1 MLADLLTRRS
11 VTRDW
16 HRFYPVT
23 RALILT
29 AVYAV
34 ILAILGVSPRTGAIF
49 VPIVL
54 VLFYLTGRNN
64 PSHRR
69 WAQVRKEAE
78 EAVRQ
83 NIDASLTRLYGDHL
97 GEREAVYAENEV
109 HMAVVDGDLCET
121 LLVFGDRGATAR
133 YLPPGAKNMVEVP
146 RADLRDAS
154 KP

>member
-16 HRFYPVT
+16 HRFYPVA
-23 RALILT
+23 RATVLT
-29 AVYAV
+29 SVYAV
-34 ILAILGVSPRTGAIF
+34 VLAIFDVSPRTGFIF
-49 VPIVL
+49 VPIVW

-64 PSHRR
+64 PSHQR
-69 WAQVRKEAE
+69 WAQVRKEAD
-78 EAVRQ
+78 EAVQRCV
-83 NIDASLTRLYGDHL
+83 DANLIRLYGDHL
-97 GEREAVYAENEV
+97 GEREAVYTENEV

-133 YLPPGAKNMVEVP
+133 YLPPGGENLVEVP